1 MPTFNPEAR
10 SRGLI
15 AAMKEVSIVTTWII
29 LAAAAIG
36 AAGLWY
42 SWKRRRGIK

>member
-1 MPTFNPEAR
+1 MVNLEIAGLR
-10 SRGLI
+10 LI
-15 AAMKEVSIVTTWII
+15 AAVKEVSTMTTWII

-42 SWKRRRGIK
+42 SWKRRRSAK